1 MKKLT
6 ILVALLMCV
15 TIGGVYATW
24 TYSGSSITP
33 LTGVPAPKEMGEV
46 EFIGSSGAYHA
57 DSNTLKL
64 VVEPKEGT
72 LDTELTFTGTL
83 VIKFTPSGD
92 ISTGP
97 LAKALNAVITI
108 TGIDLETTK
117 YNNTQ
122 IYTLDSSFKIEL
134 NETSWDNSR
143 GDGSY
148 YYTLDATAL
157 EAAISM
163 EEFTLTSYDDFIDF
177 QTKQASAV
185 FKINI
190 NPGT

>member
-24 TYSGSSITP
+24 TYSNSTITP
-33 LTGVPAPKEMGEV
+33 LTGVSAPKEMGEV
-46 EFIGSSGAYHA
+46 EFLGSSGAYHA

-64 VVEPKEGT
+64 VVEPKDGT
-72 LDTELTFTGTL
+72 LDTTLTFTGKL

-92 ISTGP
+92 ISSTP
-97 LAKALNAVITI
+97 LSKALNAVITI

-117 YNNTQ
+117 YDGEQ
-122 IYTLDSSFKIEL
+122 IYTLAPDFKIQL
-134 NETSWDNSR
+134 NSGSWTEPDSN
-143 GDGSY
+143 GNY
-148 YYTLDATAL
+148 FYTLEASALAT
-157 EAAISM
+157 AISM
-163 EEFTLTSYDDFIDF
+163 REFNLGSYDEFLDF
-177 QTKQASAV
+177 QTKQASAL

-190 NPGT
+190 NPAS